1 MKAIEINTRTN
12 KKGRLSLDFQL
23 DQPDKKVRLLI
34 LLENDEET
42 QEESWLKAVSS
53 NPAFDFLKEA
63 DEDIY
68 TVNDGEAWY
77 G

>member
-12 KKGRLSLDFQL
+12 KEGRLSLDFQL

-42 QEESWLKAVSS
+42 QEESWLKAVAS

>member
-1 MKAIEINTRTN
+1 MKAIEIKTSTN
-12 KKGRLSLDFQL
+12 KEGRLSLDFQL
-23 DQPDKKVRLLI
+23 NQPDKKVRLLI

-42 QEESWLKAVSS
+42 QEEAWLKAVSS

>member
-1 MKAIEINTRTN
+1 MKAIEIKTRTN
-12 KKGRLSLDFQL
+12 KEGRLSLDFQL
-23 DQPDKKVRLLI
+23 NQPDKKVRLLI

-42 QEESWLKAVSS
+42 QEEAWLKAVSS

-63 DEDIY
+63 DEDLY